1 VGPGCFFVR
10 CSYVY
15 NIIYVGANAAIQNA
29 AKSPTA
35 MIAMVDHVIKKNGYK
50 YVLVGGGYSNLARS
64 ETDVAS
70 VCTDFEVG
78 SFMLGMVPGCFLI
91 CQGWDEDFARC
102 EKRRSFL
109 IKKAI
114 LILKRSFYQDRLGT
128 ISTTYIGKYESK
140 GVFYAGRSASRWGR
154 R

>member
-1 VGPGCFFVR
+1 LVR
-10 CSYVY
+10 RSYVY
-15 NIIYVGANAAIQNA
+15 YIIYVGANAAIQNA

-50 YVLVGGGYSNLARS
+50 YVLVGGGAAAGRGGYSNLARS

-102 EKRRSFL
+102 EKRRSF
-109 IKKAI
+109 
-114 LILKRSFYQDRLGT
+114 
-128 ISTTYIGKYESK
+128 
-140 GVFYAGRSASRWGR
+140 
-154 R
+154 